1 LTDPAIH
8 PGTES
13 DPDGLFYLAGGP
25 AAAILLGVVLVPW
38 REATVASNFTF
49 LFMALTIVVAEW
61 GGRRAALATAV
72 AATLSLDFF
81 LTRPYLRLTI
91 DDKHDA
97 IAFFGLAGCGL
108 LAATLGASRGRQ
120 SAALQSARR
129 HLALLHLGLR
139 QMEVAGPVEPA
150 LARMLES
157 LRKAIPLA
165 AAVVRDEHGR
175 IVAASERAHG
185 RSIPGTELEAD
196 AVAPTPLALTRP
208 RTDLLSREGT
218 RIRLVAGNH
227 RVGWLEVWGDGDQA
241 DLAACRLLCDM
252 ARLLAARLGEERA
265 EVPALPLAR

>member
-1 LTDPAIH
+1 MREPAIQQ
-8 PGTES
+8 GTEG
-13 DPDGLFYLAGGP
+13 DPDGLFSLAGGP

-108 LAATLGASRGRQ
+108 LAATLGSSRGRQ

-150 LARMLES
+150 LGRMLES

-185 RSIPGTELEAD
+185 RSIPETELEAD
-196 AVAPTPLALTRP
+196 AIAPTSLTLTRP
-208 RTDLLSREGT
+208 GTDLLSQEGI

-227 RVGWLEVWGDGDQA
+227 RVGWLEVWGDGERA
-241 DLAACRLLCDM
+241 DGATRHLLCDV
-252 ARLLAARLGEERA
+252 ARLLAARLGEER
-265 EVPALPLAR
+265 LPPSAFPVAR